1 MHVNTLFHEAEH
13 YFFEAI
19 NSRSCI
25 FDSHS
30 AAYSTK
36 IYDPALNILFIR
48 KHVPS
53 LEEILAQASTFFKD
67 TGQPWCVEIPMNLC
81 TEAWVEILAKNG
93 FRPTETGV
101 AISRQLAFEEYP
113 YQHNFDIRSMNDAL
127 DQWME
132 PLIAYPDTTVE
143 INKQYKERH
152 VKALQRGK
160 ALLHFSLFE
169 HGQVISSLTLS
180 LNKKSARIDDVATMP
195 KFKRQGNASKLMKYA
210 LHKAATMGAIYCFLE
225 ASQQGLSIYK
235 NLDFKILFNNQIF
248 HQDSHPSQSL
258 KAP

>member
-1 MHVNTLFHEAEH
+1 MHAHVNTLYYEAEH

-19 NSRSCI
+19 NSKSCI

-30 AAYSTK
+30 AAYSTE

-53 LEEILAQASTFFKD
+53 LEEILAQASTFFKAVKL
-67 TGQPWCVEIPMNLC
+67 PWCIEMPMDLC
-81 TEAWVEILAKNG
+81 SEAWVKILAKDG
-93 FRPTETGV
+93 FRPTETAV
-101 AISRQLAFEEYP
+101 AMAMPLAIEEHAD
-113 YQHNFDIRSMNDAL
+113 QRDFDIRAMNDAL

-132 PLIAYPDTTVE
+132 PLIAYPATTAE

-160 ALLHFSLFE
+160 ALLHFSLFK

-180 LNKKSARIDDVATMP
+180 LNNKSARIDDVATMP
-195 KFKRQGNASKLMKYA
+195 EFQGQGNASKLMKFA
-210 LHKAATMGAIYCFLE
+210 LHKAAKMGANYCFLE

-235 NLDFKILFNNQIF
+235 NLDFHILFNNQIF
-248 HQDSHPSQSL
+248 GRR
-258 KAP
+258 